1 MFNFHPIASIDR
13 VQSKTG
19 LTEKLQVTSTVNT
32 LSVLLNKANMQTSAY
47 DEKYKWR
54 DGWTK

>member
-19 LTEKLQVTSTVNT
+19 LTEKLQVTSTVNN
-32 LSVLLNKANMQTSAY
+32 LSVLLNKANMQTLA
-47 DEKYKWR
+47 
-54 DGWTK
+54 

>member
-1 MFNFHPIASIDR
+1 MIAMFNFPPIASIDR

-32 LSVLLNKANMQTSAY
+32 LSVLLNKANMQTSA
-47 DEKYKWR
+47 
-54 DGWTK
+54 

>member
-19 LTEKLQVTSTVNT
+19 LTEKLQVTSTVNN
-32 LSVLLNKANMQTSAY
+32 LSVLLNKANMQTS

>member
-19 LTEKLQVTSTVNT
+19 QTEKLQVTYTVNN
-32 LSVLLNKANMQTSAY
+32 LSVLLKKANMQTLAQ